1 MIEYTKYF
9 SAIYGIL
16 RKYASEDNVE
26 MLDRLDTFYS
36 NLTFNEQMIK
46 KHLSD
51 RDENTLNDRLFFKK
65 LDLSSMETMA
75 DQDNKKVAKI
85 VSALYKKMESDVVP
99 KTLAEHNCADSCCGN
114 KSMMTKKMTKM
125 MKNKGMKKRME
136 KELGKQFGM
145 KDFDLESM
153 LNSDF
158 AKNSKQGQMISK
170 LMNNSKIKN
179 ITKKFL
185 TKENIKKF
193 SDKVKEI
200 TQDPDF
206 VEELN
211 KIKTI
216 FSEEKVERISK
227 FAFETIGN
235 MTSLPDMKQVEEL
248 ISSNSDLLELFNDL
262 QKARDDGLI
271 DETKI
276 MGMVMKYKDEMLKEF
291 NIDTKTINQLTSMA
305 NVSGLFNIYTSGDDK
320 KKLTQEQRRAKS
332 KKDYR
337 RKKRRELKNKKNKK
351 KNGNRKKR

>member
-1 MIEYTKYF
+1 MTIEYTKYF
-9 SAIYGIL
+9 SAVYSVL
-16 RKYASEDNVE
+16 RKYCSEDNVE
-26 MLDRLDTFYS
+26 MLNKLDTFYS
-36 NLTFNEQMIK
+36 KLTFNEQLIK

-51 RDENTLNDRLFFKK
+51 RDENESVNDRLFFKK
-65 LDLSSMETMA
+65 LDLATMRTQMTEE
-75 DQDNKKVAKI
+75 DKQKVAKI
-85 VSALYKKMESDVVP
+85 VAALYKKMESAVAP
-99 KTLAEHNCADSCCGN
+99 ASEHKCTNGCCGS

-136 KELGKQFGM
+136 KELGKQLGM
-145 KDFDLESM
+145 KNFDLESM

-158 AKNSKQGQMISK
+158 AKNSQQGQMISK

-185 TKENIKKF
+185 TEENIKKF
-193 SDKVKEI
+193 SAKVKQI

-216 FSEEKVERISK
+216 FSEEKIERISK

-235 MTSLPDMKQVEEL
+235 MKSLPDMKQVEEL
-248 ISSNSDLLELFNDL
+248 ISSNGDLLELFNDL

-276 MGMVMKYKDEMLKEF
+276 MGMVMKYKDEILKEF
-291 NIDTKTINQLTSMA
+291 NVDSKTIRQITNMA
-305 NVSGLFNIYTSGDDK
+305 NVTGLFSMYSGSSDE
-320 KKLTQEQRRAKS
+320 KKLTQEQRRAKA

-337 RKKRRELKNKKNKK
+337 RKKRRELKNKKNK
-351 KNGNRKKR
+351 NGNRKRR